1 MDFSLTEEQERIRK
15 KVREFAETEIAPIAA
30 EIDKT
35 MEFPIKTV
43 KRMGE
48 LGLMG
53 MCIPKE
59 YGGQGLDSVSYSIG
73 VEEISRV
80 CASHGVIMSVN
91 NSLACD
97 AIKKFGSEEQKRTYL
112 QPLASG
118 EKLGCFALTEPSA
131 GTDASA
137 LQTIAEKDGDEYVIN
152 GEKIFTTNAVAADT
166 AIIFAMT
173 DKSQRTK
180 GISAF
185 IVDVK
190 TPGLSVGAPEDKLGI
205 RASGQASLIFED
217 CKIPKNNLLGEEGM
231 GFKIA
236 MMTLDGGRIGIAS
249 QAVGIAQAAFE
260 ESLDY
265 AKSREQFGKPI
276 SKFQALQWMLADM
289 ATEIDAARFLTRK
302 AAFTKDQGVR
312 YSKEAAMAKLLSAE
326 VAIRTTKNAIQ
337 ILGAR
342 GYIRKNIVERLFR
355 DAKITE
361 IYEGT
366 SEAQKM
372 VISATLLR

>member
-1 MDFSLTEEQERIRK
+1 MDFSLTEGQERIQK
-15 KVREFAETEIAPIAA
+15 KVREFAETEIGPIAA
-30 EIDKT
+30 EIDET
-35 MEFPIKTV
+35 MEFPIKTA
-43 KRMGE
+43 KKMGE
-48 LGLMG
+48 LGLLG
-53 MCIPKE
+53 MCVPKE

-91 NSLACD
+91 NSLACFP
-97 AIKKFGSEEQKRTYL
+97 INKFGNEEQKRTYL
-112 QPLASG
+112 KPLANG

-137 LQTIAEKDGDEYVIN
+137 QQTVAEQDGDEYVIN
-152 GEKIFTTNAVAADT
+152 GEKIFITNAVAADT

-173 DKSQRTK
+173 DKSQGIK
-180 GISAF
+180 GISTF
-185 IVDVK
+185 IVDTK

-217 CKIPKNNLLGEEGM
+217 CRIPKNNLLVEEGM

-302 AAFTKDQGVR
+302 AAFTKDRGVR
-312 YSKEAAMAKLLSAE
+312 YSKEAAMAKLYSAE
-326 VAIRTTKNAIQ
+326 VAIRTTRNAIQ
-337 ILGAR
+337 IMGAR
-342 GYIRKNIVERLFR
+342 GYIRKNVVERLFR

-372 VISATLLR
+372 VISGTLLR